1 MPVLDR
7 VAAAA
12 ALLAGGVLLVDIV
25 VITMLSDSWGAGD
38 NALWSAFV
46 LLAPVALVLA
56 SVSLSRGHRR
66 RWLVAVL
73 VFVAVVALTAA
84 LGFLAQGLV
93 DAFYDGDNLGLLW
106 EAPNWVSALA
116 FLALGVLV
124 LRRGR
129 SRSRTRADV
138 PAPTAT

>member
-25 VITMLSDSWGAGD
+25 VITMLNDSWGAGD

-66 RWLVAVL
+66 RWLGAVL
-73 VFVAVVALTAA
+73 LFVAVVALTAA
-84 LGFLAQGLV
+84 LGFLAQALV

-106 EAPNWVSALA
+106 EAPNWVSALV

-124 LRRGR
+124 LRRGQ
-129 SRSRTRADV
+129 STSGARADV
-138 PAPTAT
+138 PAPTAA

>member
-25 VITMLSDSWGAGD
+25 VITIVNDSWGTGD
-38 NALWSAFV
+38 NALWFAFL

-66 RWLVAVL
+66 RWLVAAL
-73 VFVAVVALTAA
+73 LFVAVVVLTAA
-84 LGFLAQGLV
+84 LGFLAQALV

-106 EAPNWVSALA
+106 EAPNWVSALM
-116 FLALGVLV
+116 FLALGLLV
-124 LRRGR
+124 LRRGQSK
-129 SRSRTRADV
+129 SRA
-138 PAPTAT
+138 AA